1 MDAPAVPS
9 PDRPVLNGTAHV
21 RPTLAARLVAFSVD
35 RARLM
40 VCLGAALAVVA
51 AVFAVSNFSLTS
63 DTDQLISWKL
73 PWRQHEA
80 AFNRLFHPEGDQ
92 IVAVIDGATPELA
105 EQAAA
110 DLTAKLE
117 SRPDL
122 FRFVSRPD
130 AGPYFSREGL
140 LFQDSAEVRAQ
151 MGQLIKAQPFLG
163 PLAADPS
170 LRGLAG
176 TLSTALRG
184 VGSGDA
190 KLAEL
195 DRPIQSLG
203 EVLDTLKA
211 GKPALFSWRTLISGK
226 PPERRDLRRILLS
239 SPVLNFEKL
248 ESGAGPI
255 AFIRKA
261 ALDSH
266 FDASHG
272 VRIRLTGPVPL
283 QDEEFATL
291 ADRAALIG
299 ALAGGAILLMLWMA
313 VRSPRLI
320 AAIVITTLVGLISAA
335 AVGLLIFHRF
345 NVISVAFIP
354 LFVGLGIDFGIQFSV
369 RFRTEFAGDLGLRDA
384 LVASGQGMGRSLT
397 LAAAAIAAGFL
408 AFAPTAYIGVSQL
421 GVIAG
426 LGMFIAL
433 ALNLSL
439 LPALIRLLG
448 APKGAAPNDGAFLER
463 LDSVILGH
471 RHLVIGVALGAAAVC
486 VASLPWLTFDFDP
499 LHLKS
504 AKVESVATLLE
515 LMADPD
521 QSPNTVEIIAPSL
534 TDANSLVRRLERLPE
549 VSEARTLSSFIP
561 QNQADKLPV
570 VADAAMLL
578 DLSLNPLVTAP
589 APDDAET
596 VASLRQAA
604 NDLRAAAA
612 ISTPPSAIGA
622 RRLAVGFDWLAG
634 APVSIRTQAT
644 QALMPGLATVLAQ
657 TSTALGAGPVGLADL
672 PIEIS
677 RDWLAPDGRARVSV
691 IPRGDANNTAVLNR
705 FIDAV
710 VRIDPDA
717 TGPAVEVREGGRAVA
732 GAFAEAGVLSFIAI
746 TGLLY
751 AVLRRTRHVAITMAP
766 IVLTGLLTLGSC
778 VAIGQPLNFANIIAL
793 PLLFGIG
800 VAFHIYFVLAW
811 RSGGTNLLQSS
822 LTRAVFFSAM
832 ATATGFGSLW
842 ASSHPGTASMGKLLM
857 ISLVWTLVS
866 ALLFQPALM
875 GPPPSERE
883 PGKAA

>member
-1 MDAPAVPS
+1 MDAPAVAS
-9 PDRPVLNGTAHV
+9 PDKPA
-21 RPTLAARLVAFSVD
+21 RPTLAARLVTFSVD
-35 RARLM
+35 RVWLM
-40 VCLGAALAVVA
+40 VCLGAVLAAAA

-110 DLTAKLE
+110 DLTRKLK

-140 LFQDSAEVRAQ
+140 LFQDTSEVRDQ

-203 EVLDTLKA
+203 AVLDNLKA
-211 GKPALFSWRTLISGK
+211 GKPALFSWRTLISGR
-226 PPERRDLRRILLS
+226 PVERRDLRRIVLS

-248 ESGAGPI
+248 ESGAGPT

-266 FDASHG
+266 FDAAHG
-272 VRIRLTGPVPL
+272 VRLRLTGPVPL

-320 AAIVITTLVGLISAA
+320 AAIVVTTLVGLISAA

-369 RFRTEFAGDLGLRDA
+369 RFRTEFAAGLGLRDA

-408 AFAPTAYIGVSQL
+408 AFAPTAYVGVSQL

-448 APKGAAPNDGAFLER
+448 APKGAAPHEGAFLER
-463 LDSVILGH
+463 LDTVILGH
-471 RHLVIGVALGAAAVC
+471 RRLVIGVALGAAAVC
-486 VASLPWLTFDFDP
+486 AASLPWLTFDFDP

-521 QSPNTVEIIAPSL
+521 QSPNTVEIIVPSL
-534 TDANSLVRRLERLPE
+534 GNANALARRLERLPE

-561 QNQADKLPV
+561 ENQAEKLPIV
-570 VADAAMLL
+570 SDAAMLL

-589 APDDAET
+589 APNDAET
-596 VASLRQAA
+596 VAGLRQAA

-612 ISTPPSAIGA
+612 ISTPSSAIGA

-634 APVSIRTQAT
+634 APASTRAQAT
-644 QALMPGLATVLAQ
+644 QVLMPGLATVLTQ
-657 TSTALGAGPVGLADL
+657 TSTALGAGPVGLTDL
-672 PIEIS
+672 PAEIS

-691 IPRGDANNTAVLNR
+691 IPKGDANNTSVLNR

-710 VRIDPDA
+710 ARIDPDA

-746 TGLLY
+746 TALLY

-883 PGKAA
+883 PAKAA

>member
-1 MDAPAVPS
+1 MDAPVVSSPARHF
-9 PDRPVLNGTAHV
+9 PDRPA
-21 RPTLAARLVAFSVD
+21 LAAQLVAFSAD
-35 RARLM
+35 RALLT
-40 VCLGAALAVVA
+40 VALAALLAVVA
-51 AVFAVSNFSLTS
+51 AVFAISSFSLTS
-63 DTDQLISWKL
+63 DTGQLISSKL
-73 PWRQHEA
+73 PWRQQEA

-110 DLTAKLE
+110 NLTAKLKG
-117 SRPDL
+117 RPDL

-130 AGPYFSREGL
+130 AGPYFAREGL
-140 LFQDSAEVRAQ
+140 LFQDTHEVRDQ

-170 LRGLAG
+170 FRGLAA
-176 TLSTALRG
+176 TLSTTLQG

-195 DRPIQSLG
+195 NRPIRSLG
-203 EVLDTLKA
+203 AVVDSLKA
-211 GKPALFSWRTLISGK
+211 GKPAYFSWRTLISGK
-226 PPERRDLRRILLS
+226 PAERRELRRIVLA
-239 SPVLNFEKL
+239 SPVLNFDKL
-248 ESGAGPI
+248 QSGAGPTT
-255 AFIRKA
+255 FIREA
-261 ALDSH
+261 ARNSHLDA
-266 FDASHG
+266 DHG
-272 VRIRLTGPVPL
+272 LRLRLTGPVPL

-299 ALAGGAILLMLWMA
+299 ALAAGAILLMLWLA

-320 AAIVITTLVGLISAA
+320 AAIVITTLVGLVCATA
-335 AVGLLIFHRF
+335 LGLLIFHRF

-369 RFRTEFAGDLGLRDA
+369 RFRTEFANGLQVREA
-384 LVASGQGMGRSLT
+384 LIASGQGMGRSLT
-397 LAAAAIAAGFL
+397 LAATAIAAGFL
-408 AFAPTAYIGVSQL
+408 AFAPTAYVGVSQL

-439 LPALIRLLG
+439 LPALIRLFG
-448 APKGAAPNDGAFLER
+448 APEGRAPHEGVFLER
-463 LDSVILGH
+463 LDMVIVGH
-471 RHLVIGVALGAAAVC
+471 RRLVIGIAL
-486 VASLPWLTFDFDP
+486 VASLICVGALPWLTFDFNP

-521 QSPNTVEIIAPSL
+521 QSPNTVEIVAPSL
-534 TDANSLVRRLERLPE
+534 VAADALAKKLEQLPE
-549 VSEARTLSSFIP
+549 VSSARTLSSFVP
-561 QNQADKLPV
+561 VGQDVKLPI

-578 DLSLNPLVTAP
+578 DLTLSPLVTAP
-589 APDDAET
+589 APTDAQT
-596 VASLRQAA
+596 VAALRRAA
-604 NDLRAAAA
+604 VDLRAAAA
-612 ISTPPSAIGA
+612 ISTPDSAA
-622 RRLAVGFDWLAG
+622 EAVRLASGFDWLAG
-634 APVSIRTQAT
+634 APIGARTRAAET
-644 QALMPGLATVLAQ
+644 LMPGLATILTQTGAALA
-657 TSTALGAGPVGLADL
+657 AGPASQADIPAEL
-672 PIEIS
+672 S

-691 IPRGDANNTAVLNR
+691 IPKGDANSTAVLDR

-710 VRIDPDA
+710 AKVAPDA

-732 GAFAEAGVLSFIAI
+732 GAFTLAGVLSFIAI
-746 TGLLY
+746 TALLY

-811 RSGGTNLLQSS
+811 RGGGTNLLQSS
-822 LTRAVFFSAM
+822 LSRAVFFSAL

-875 GPPPSERE
+875 GPPPAQG
-883 PGKAA
+883 PNAKTP